1 MRSETITK
9 VIALVTLLVFTLGAS
24 GCYGG
29 FPLTKAL
36 YKFNGEIKI
45 NGNEST
51 NRVAQSVVMVVLV
64 IVPIYRLAALADAL
78 IINSIEFWTGK
89 DPLKAGAEPAI
100 RTVERGNERFVQTFS
115 RAASAR
121 EMRIEYYKEG
131 RLVNTLIVRQEE
143 NSPTVKAD
151 LVWSDGRREAYQ
163 ATYAGEESYLI
174 GHTNALGTQR
184 QWIASPALVANISSR
199 LESIRPSPIA
209 MR

>member
-64 IVPIYRLAALADAL
+64 IVPIYQLAALADAL
-78 IINSIEFWTGK
+78 IVNSIEFWTGK

-100 RTVERGNERFVQTFS
+100 RTVERGNERFVQTFI
-115 RAASAR
+115 RTASAK

-163 ATYAGEESYLI
+163 ATSAGEESYLI
-174 GHTNALGTQR
+174 GHTNALGAQR

-199 LESIRPSPIA
+199 LQTIRPSPIA